1 MTDTRLFFASLT
13 EGTRIIRFVRIIELV
28 YRLRV
33 RLHDKMVFDIHG
45 ELATTK
51 CNPPDTITSEHK
63 AF

>member
-51 CNPPDTITSEHK
+51 CNPLIL
-63 AF
+63 